1 MAKSLVF
8 FTLALLLVANASAQ
22 VQACAAATPGAKIR
36 WQALI
41 QLKDPSKDMKTAD
54 AAVKA
59 FITQDCKPLASGFG
73 PTLSTTPSFYGCV
86 LRGPE

>member
-1 MAKSLVF
+1 MAKTLCF
-8 FTLALLLVANASAQ
+8 LALALLLVAKASAQ
-22 VQACAAATPGAKIR
+22 GQVCAAATPGAKIR

-41 QLKDPSKDMKTAD
+41 QLKDPSKDMKAAD

-73 PTLSTTPSFYGCV
+73 PTLSTEPSFYG
-86 LRGPE
+86 